1 MGKIKEI
8 YIDLIN
14 SGITPDGLSV
24 DEAVRILKQK
34 ENEEGEQY
42 ARLQSGKQED
52 SREAW
57 VF

>member
-34 ENEEGEQY
+34 ENEEREQY
-42 ARLQSGKQED
+42 ARQQSTGKQED
-52 SREAW
+52 SRET
-57 VF
+57 